1 MSSLQ
6 QLQREFEQ
14 HQAHEQAQQLSR
26 AADSAPPSFQEEF
39 CKVFHKVIPD
49 LFALKRDGFNYAELY
64 AYARR
69 NAHRYTALQ
78 RRRGLLSVA
87 ELLHLMLLWAI
98 YKRCLGIVRQL
109 VPLLLARTRL
119 HVAPRFHLL
128 PVRCRAAPDD
138 DDDDDDADADDRTHC
153 VVLAGDANQSASCG
167 AGDASH
173 DVEAADED
181 ELSALVARPLSD
193 EFFPTRSAF
202 VPLPTSANTIH
213 VGIDTK
219 LAAVPAAAPAAA
231 PAVQELGPIAAC
243 DAESSCNDASGELDE
258 VTMNQKMNTL
268 LESFSAVLVDHDD
281 FEVNA
286 LSIALCRN
294 RLDVLQV
301 WAECDRASLVDCI
314 EENLCVAARLAH
326 KVSPDLTQ
334 FLHAVLL
341 ESGRHSQEDLTMLE
355 ARCGQIAFFDSAHF
369 RRLPWCLAVACS
381 SWRLRDIAPLLDDAR
396 VNRSPQALRGGLLAA
411 SARAS
416 SARVAQLEASRIVE
430 LLLASRE
437 CQLTPKLCEE
447 LLSAAVRNRQ
457 PRIVEAVMADA
468 RFDASRCGPTL
479 LAAAA
484 HGLLALVHR
493 LLHAPGGALPFA
505 TCRDA
510 LTVAAG
516 SGHLSTVKLLLR
528 ARAGLACD
536 ASLAAAV
543 QHGQLDVARELL
555 RDDAFA
561 RSAAVTARAD
571 LLCAAAENGHVP
583 MLRLLL
589 RRTLCDPSGDAPI
602 RAAMFGQLAALR
614 VLMADARVQMDGWQN
629 LALKFASYNC
639 HTTVLQYLLTCAG
652 VDPAHDDSSAARWCR
667 SVACLKVL
675 LADGRVDTGARQSEL
690 IFSSARDGKEALVEL
705 LLKDP
710 HTSPEVKSNR
720 VLYSAVRKNRVRIVR
735 MLLNDPRVDPTDRD
749 YRCYTLAVRFGRSAC
764 LEALLEDPRGQTLPP
779 FVRASLLDF
788 AIKYP
793 TSDGVRMLELL
804 LRRSVVDANFMAR
817 HVVQQMPLTQ
827 AVLYTRGEMV
837 ELLVR
842 CGADVERT
850 LADIDESSLQTS
862 LRSMLERRRSVRE
875 LHADTLRA
883 SLCVLRYGR
892 IIIRG
897 LEPIFGCLTHWLTA
911 DILGAFDEHG
921 ALSERHMHFLVQT
934 LQQRRFFGSRVDFG
948 TELLL
953 VDGESERWIAQ
964 LMTVSLERLL
974 PQARKQR
981 KRLTLK

>member
-294 RLDVLQV
+294 RLDVLQHV
-301 WAECDRASLVDCI
+301 GGVRPQSLVDCI

-334 FLHAVLL
+334 FLHAELL
-341 ESGRHSQEDLTMLE
+341 ESGRHSQEE
-355 ARCGQIAFFDSAHF
+355 
-369 RRLPWCLAVACS
+369 
-381 SWRLRDIAPLLDDAR
+381 LDDAR
-396 VNRSPQALRGGLLAA
+396 GALRPDRVLRLGALSAPAVVSGGGVQQLAPARHCAAARRRARQPLAA
-411 SARAS
+411 GAARRAAGCERRAS
-416 SARVAQLEASRIVE
+416 SSARTAQLEASRIVE

-447 LLSAAVRNRQ
+447 LVA
-457 PRIVEAVMADA
+457 
-468 RFDASRCGPTL
+468 CG
-479 LAAAA
+479 AQSAAA
-484 HGLLALVHR
+484 HRRGGDGRRALRRVALRPDAAGGGGGRSARAGAR
-493 LLHAPGGALPFA
+493 LLHARGRRVAVCDVPRRAHRRRRQRAPVDRQAAAEGA
-505 TCRDA
+505 
-510 LTVAAG
+510 
-516 SGHLSTVKLLLR
+516 
-528 ARAGLACD
+528 AGLACD

-543 QHGQLDVARELL
+543 QHGQLDVVRELL

-589 RRTLCDPSGDAPI
+589 RRTLIDPSGDAPI
-602 RAAMFGQLAALR
+602 RAATFGQLAALR